1 MFDVQRLMEAIHY
14 VGGIAARLVVEIRFV
29 NYSAAKNGVSI
40 KHLFFAAPQFVPS
53 LGIGAP
59 Y

>member
-40 KHLFFAAPQFVPS
+40 KHLFFAATQ
-53 LGIGAP
+53 